1 LPIGVIRRTG
11 ENYSGIRRKADP
23 IDKKHSPL
31 GADVDVTITSSFC
44 TAAARTVSVISSF
57 PSFP

>member
-1 LPIGVIRRTG
+1 MIRRTG

-31 GADVDVTITSSFC
+31 GSDVDATIT
-44 TAAARTVSVISSF
+44 
-57 PSFP
+57 PSFLWLPPAR